1 MKKIMFFA
9 LAAAGLF
16 ASCTSDD
23 VVIADEGQNP
33 AAQQNLDGREVI
45 KIGLGNVSTI
55 MTKGTGTVGGVKN
68 GTNDDLDHNWKGQA
82 FRMFMFKHAMN
93 DGTKGALTFNLATN
107 DLKYSDNT
115 PADVFALFNN
125 DSLISKGHAGMSA
138 KAIDQLTAAAP
149 YDSLIRYYP
158 NEAKQAYDFI
168 AYRADDSVKIVNN
181 YDPATFSYDG
191 DSLVASFKIDGSQD
205 VLLAKSSA
213 IKGDGTDVTDATEL
227 NNSFSAW
234 SSRHNIYPMLNFQH
248 MLTRFTVEIQAGD
261 EVTAANVKVDSIAIF
276 SKDSL
281 AMTLA
286 YADALDH
293 PLDSSRIVWAPIV
306 YEPNYEGDL
315 DHVVSGGAWLKLKQR
330 DTTPGVNADSVNLV
344 KLDADQTILENVF
357 TKFGEALMVNPSD
370 SVYKIRVYIN
380 EDLANGKSLPT
391 PNYASYVEGNIKIP
405 ANHTYA
411 KISTSY
417 NVRLTI
423 FGHKIVTVE
432 TKLEPW
438 TNGGD
443 IDVNEQDNW
452 TTN

>member
-68 GTNDDLDHNWKGQA
+68 ATNDSTNHNWAGQK
-82 FRMFMFKHAMN
+82 FNLFMFKHAMN
-93 DGTKGALTFNLATN
+93 NGTKGALTFNLATN

-125 DSLISKGHAGMSA
+125 DPLISQGHAGMSA

-149 YDSLIRYYP
+149 CDNKIRYYP
-158 NEAKQAYDFI
+158 NEAKQAYEFI
-168 AYRADDSVKIVNN
+168 AYRADTTVKIVNN

-191 DSLVASFKIDGSQD
+191 DSLVAIFKIDGSQD

-213 IKGDGTDVTDATEL
+213 IKGDGTDMLDATER

-248 MLTRFTVEIQAGD
+248 MLTRFTVEIKAGD

-306 YEPNYEGDL
+306 YKPNYEGDL
-315 DHVVSGGAWLKLKQR
+315 DHVDSGGAWLKLKQR
-330 DTTPGVNADSVNLV
+330 DTTPGINADSVNLV
-344 KLDADQTILENVF
+344 KLDADQPIFENDF

-380 EDLANGKSLPT
+380 EDLANGTSPAK

-405 ANHTYA
+405 ANHTFA